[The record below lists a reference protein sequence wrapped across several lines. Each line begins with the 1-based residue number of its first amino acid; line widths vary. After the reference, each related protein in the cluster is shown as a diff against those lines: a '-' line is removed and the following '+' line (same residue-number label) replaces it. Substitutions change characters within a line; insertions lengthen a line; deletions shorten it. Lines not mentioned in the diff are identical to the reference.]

1 MPSPERGGPPPDQP
15 SHREQEPVPYHRA
28 ARFADERRSARAYR
42 QAQDA
47 VFAIECDLSV
57 YRILVNRI
65 PHVAVLGQLPPADL
79 DRRLDHILAAGEPV
93 TLPDTILT
101 ALATRRAQA
110 SRLGPW
116 VEGHYRPGTPL

>member
-1 MPSPERGGPPPDQP
+1 MPSPEYGGSPPDQP
-15 SHREQEPVPYHRA
+15 SRREQEPVPYHRA

-42 QAQDA
+42 QAQDT
-47 VFAIECDLSV
+47 VFAVECDLSV
-57 YRILVNRI
+57 YRVLVNRI
-65 PHVAVLGQLPPADL
+65 PHVAVLGQPPPADL

-93 TLPDTILT
+93 TLPDAVLT

-110 SRLGPW
+110 SSLGPW